1 MSVFPSARARKIP
14 NWKKQKFESEEGKEF
29 LVVAGENVPLS
40 SISADNRLRY
50 RIPTGP
56 TSLLLYLARVEVARF
71 KVMCLREVF
80 CDGGRE

>member
-1 MSVFPSARARKIP
+1 MSIPERARAQNSKLEKTKIR
-14 NWKKQKFESEEGKEF
+14 ERERKEF
-29 LVVAGENVPLS
+29 LVAGENVPLS

-56 TSLLLYLARVEVARF
+56 TSLLIYLARMEVARF
-71 KVMCLREVF
+71 KVMCLREFF

>member
-1 MSVFPSARARKIP
+1 MSIFPSARAQNSKLEKTKIR
-14 NWKKQKFESEEGKEF
+14 ERREGKEF

-56 TSLLLYLARVEVARF
+56 TSLLLYLTSTYHSLVV
-71 KVMCLREVF
+71 LR
-80 CDGGRE
+80 